1 MDDKKVSQL
10 IELVKSEQITPEQA
24 LEAYEDVS
32 QHISELPSDV
42 RVEVRKTGL
51 SFLDRHKVFKSNIP
65 ELVVVAAR
73 PGTGKSA
80 LMLQIAEYVSR
91 TENVLFFN
99 LEMRPVTLWQ
109 RIARLIS
116 TKDIERLESNPL
128 LREEVRT
135 KMSEL
140 NFRVISS
147 GGLSISDIYN
157 KARHVHKRYPLGLI
171 VVDYLQ
177 IVYTSAGRSRT
188 EEVKHIML
196 ELRKLSEELNCT
208 VLTASQLNRNA
219 ETRGASSRSYG
230 DFTPRLGDLAES
242 DSIGKDSDVVFFIN
256 RENAETNILKPEADI
271 VIAKNRSGMIGR
283 GELMFSEVQTKFFEA
298 STSSGDWT

>member
-1 MDDKKVSQL
+1 MDEQRISKIV
-10 IELVKSEQITPEQA
+10 ELVLSEQVTPEQA
-24 LEAYEDVS
+24 VEAYEDVS
-32 QHISELPSDV
+32 QHISQLPSSL

-51 SFLDRHKVFKSNIP
+51 DFLDKHKVFKSNIP

-80 LMLQIAEYVSR
+80 LMLQIAEFISR

-116 TKDIERLESNPL
+116 TKDIERIDSNPAL
-128 LREEVRT
+128 KAEVMN
-135 KMSEL
+135 KMAKL

-157 KARHVHKRYPLGLI
+157 KARQVHKKYPLGLI
-171 VVDYLQ
+171 VVDYIQ
-177 IVYTSAGRSRT
+177 IVYTALGRSRT

-196 ELRKLSEELNCT
+196 ELRKLSEELGCT

-219 ETRGASSRSYG
+219 ETRGTSSRGYG

-242 DSIGKDSDVVFFIN
+242 DSIGKDSDVVFFLN
-256 RENAETNILKPEADI
+256 REDAETNILSPEADI

-298 STSSGDWT
+298 GSSGDWG